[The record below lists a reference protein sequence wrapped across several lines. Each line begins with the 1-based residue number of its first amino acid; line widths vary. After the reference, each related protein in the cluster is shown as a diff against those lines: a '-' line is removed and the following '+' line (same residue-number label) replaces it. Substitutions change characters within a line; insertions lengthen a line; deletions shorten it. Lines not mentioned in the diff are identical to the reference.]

1 MEKKLQL
8 PKLPPGVVGAPV
20 LSSAS
25 TALAVVAGI
34 AAIVGV
40 SALHKRAVSRSDAQK
55 KSGPSVGLLRMHV
68 PQNFRDL
75 VKNDVLLEKAA
86 ELVAQ
91 TLIIFVSGRDKH
103 EVVNY
108 ISELYGVAWDVA
120 CALDKPF
127 LDIRIVG
134 GGVSPDSKTWEEL
147 VLLPELNAVFGED
160 ALVDV
165 QRLNVQRF
173 ERDGLFA
180 VTYHPLAMHVERRLA
195 ADVNYFENEHADL
208 TPHDL
213 VVLGGTFDHLHN
225 GHKKLLSLAVS
236 ICARRIL
243 VGVTANSMLKKKSHA
258 ELVEPLERRK
268 AAVRAYL
275 TFLNPK
281 LDVDIV
287 TIEDPFGPA
296 IVIPEPAAM
305 VVSTETLAGAAKI
318 NSIREERG
326 LSKLHVFA
334 CRRTESSTLSS
345 SCIRDKIAASRCRE
359 RDHNFCCPP
368 RQDGRTKHYI
378 WSKNFARYLTSASY

>member
-8 PKLPPGVVGAPV
+8 PKLPPGIVGAPV
-20 LSSAS
+20 LSGAS
-25 TALAVVAGI
+25 TAIAVVAGI
-34 AAIVGV
+34 AAVVGM
-40 SALHKRAVSRSDAQK
+40 SALRKRAASRADTQK
-55 KSGPSVGLLRMHV
+55 ANGPDVGLLRMHV

-75 VKNDVLLEKAA
+75 VKNDVLLEKAS
-86 ELVAQ
+86 EFVSQ
-91 TLIIFVSGRDKH
+91 TLLIFVSGRDKH

-108 ISELYGVAWDVA
+108 TSELYNMAWDVA

-134 GGVSPDSKTWEEL
+134 GGVSSDSKTWEDL
-147 VLLPELNAVFGED
+147 VLQPELNAVFGED

-165 QRLNVQRF
+165 QRLNAQRF

-195 ADVNYFENEHADL
+195 ADVSYFENEHADL

-213 VVLGGTFDHLHN
+213 VILGGTFDHLHN

-236 ICARRIL
+236 ICAHRMII
-243 VGVTANSMLKKKSHA
+243 GVTADSMLKKKAHA
-258 ELVEPLERRK
+258 ELLEPLEKRK
-268 AAVRAYL
+268 SAVRSY
-275 TFLNPK
+275 TSFLNPHISA
-281 LDVDIV
+281 DVV

-318 NSIREERG
+318 NSIRVDRG
-326 LSKLHVFA
+326 LPKLHIFA
-334 CRRTESSTLSS
+334 CRRTDSSTLSS
-345 SCIRDKIAASRCRE
+345 SCIREKIAASRSR
-359 RDHNFCCPP
+359 
-368 RQDGRTKHYI
+368 
-378 WSKNFARYLTSASY
+378 

>member
-20 LSSAS
+20 LSGAS
-25 TALAVVAGI
+25 TALAI
-34 AAIVGV
+34 AAGVMAVVGM
-40 SALHKRAVSRSDAQK
+40 STLHKRAATRSDAHK
-55 KSGPSVGLLRMHV
+55 KNGSDIRVGLLRMHV

-75 VKNDVLLEKAA
+75 VKNDVLLEKST
-86 ELVAQ
+86 EFISQ
-91 TLIIFVSGRDKH
+91 TLLIFVSGRDKH

-108 ISELYGVAWDVA
+108 ISELYGMAWDVA
-120 CALDKPF
+120 CALGKPF

-134 GGVSPDSKTWEEL
+134 GGVSKDSKTWEEL
-147 VLLPELNAVFGED
+147 VLQPDLNAVFGED

-195 ADVNYFENEHADL
+195 ADIKYFENEHADL

-213 VVLGGTFDHLHN
+213 VILGGTFDHLHN

-236 ICARRIL
+236 ICANRIL
-243 VGVTANSMLKKKSHA
+243 VGVTADNMLKKKSHA
-258 ELVEPLERRK
+258 ELLEPLEKRK
-268 AAVRAYL
+268 SAVRDYIA
-275 TFLNPK
+275 FLNPQIIA
-281 LDVDIV
+281 DIV

-296 IVIPEPAAM
+296 IVVPEPAAM
-305 VVSTETLAGAAKI
+305 VVSTETLPGAAKI
-318 NSIREERG
+318 NSIRLDRG
-326 LSKLHVFA
+326 LPKLHIFA

-345 SCIRDKIAASRCRE
+345 SCIRQKIAASR
-359 RDHNFCCPP
+359 
-368 RQDGRTKHYI
+368 KH
-378 WSKNFARYLTSASY
+378 